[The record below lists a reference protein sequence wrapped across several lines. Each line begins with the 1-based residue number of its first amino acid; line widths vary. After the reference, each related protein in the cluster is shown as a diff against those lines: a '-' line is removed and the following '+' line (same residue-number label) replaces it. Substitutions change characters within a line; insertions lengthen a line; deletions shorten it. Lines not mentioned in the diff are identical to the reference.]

1 MIPPVAGVAV
11 LFNSATASFAGM
23 VVCVIEGL
31 APSLAVAVRATPCR
45 DDAEIEAMMA
55 GDKRKKFEV

>member
-1 MIPPVAGVAV
+1 
-11 LFNSATASFAGM
+11 
-23 VVCVIEGL
+23 
-31 APSLAVAVRATPCR
+31 LAVAVRATPCR